1 MSCRPLAALVAAAFL
16 ALAAR
21 PAAASVAVPATV
33 EELARASSAVVR
45 GRVAR
50 ASASWSGD
58 HRRIDTQVEVEVV
71 SAWRGAPPARLVVA
85 VPGGEAGGLAQ
96 RVVGAPRLT
105 PGEEVVL
112 FLWGGGAGRP
122 YRVTGLAQGKFE
134 VTGARARPDLSDTAF
149 VPRAPLRAGERR
161 VETMALDE
169 LERRVRSAR

>member
-1 MSCRPLAALVAAAFL
+1 MSCRPLAALVAAAIF
-16 ALAAR
+16 ALTSRSAV
-21 PAAASVAVPATV
+21 ASVAVPASV

-45 GRVAR
+45 GRVVS
-50 ASASWSGD
+50 ASASWSRD
-58 HRRIDTQVEVEVV
+58 HRRIDTRVEIEVV
-71 SAWRGAPPARLVVA
+71 SAWRGTPPARLVVA

-96 RVVGAPRLT
+96 RVAGAPRLT

-134 VTGARARPDLSDTAF
+134 VSGARVRPDLSETGF
-149 VPRAPLRAGERR
+149 VPRAPLRGGERR
-161 VETMALDE
+161 VEAMALDE